1 MEEKILELRK
11 KVIKASL
18 NPDFIHHRWFIK
30 YHLEIVEKIA
40 IETCDTYKEAN
51 KDLVRTLVWIHDYGK
66 ILGIRDDMDK
76 IIAVSEKLMKDVG
89 FENDFISQVIEYLKT
104 FESKMEF
111 DLNQAPIEVKIT
123 SSADGASHMIGPFY
137 SLWWLENPDKNFED
151 LMEDNKRKALKDW
164 NRKIVIPEI
173 RGSFEKRHQFILENS
188 GDLPTKF
195 IS

>member
-111 DLNQAPIEVKIT
+111 DLNSLLLVPKAVKDFPLAFII
-123 SSADGASHMIGPFY
+123 ASIMGMAFMGF
-137 SLWWLENPDKNFED
+137 NGF
-151 LMEDNKRKALKDW
+151 
-164 NRKIVIPEI
+164 
-173 RGSFEKRHQFILENS
+173 
-188 GDLPTKF
+188 KF
-195 IS
+195 